1 MQKFFDCGIDLGTTN
16 SCLAIPD
23 SDHGF
28 EIIENRSSNSSIHYQ
43 FI

>member
-23 SDHGF
+23 DDHGF
-28 EIIENRSSNSSIHYQ
+28 EIIENGSTIS
-43 FI
+43 